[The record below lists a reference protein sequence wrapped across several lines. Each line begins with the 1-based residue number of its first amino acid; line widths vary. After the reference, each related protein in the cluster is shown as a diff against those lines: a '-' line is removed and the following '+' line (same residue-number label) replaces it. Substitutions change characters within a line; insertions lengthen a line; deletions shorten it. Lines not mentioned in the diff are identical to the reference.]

1 MGKTAIA
8 DGLAQKI
15 VAGDVPE
22 ILRGKRVLALDLGGM
37 VAGAKYRG
45 EFEERLK
52 GALDEIQHSKD
63 VVLFIDELHTVVG
76 AGAAEGAIDASNMMK
91 PLLSRG
97 ELQCIGATT
106 LDEYREHIEKDSAL
120 ERRFQPI
127 LVGEPSVEE
136 TIEILRGLRD
146 KYEAHHKVTITDAAI
161 VEAARLSDRYISDRF
176 LPDKAI
182 DLLDE
187 ASSKLRIEATMLP
200 PDLRE
205 MELKL
210 QELTREGAAAVQ
222 SQDYERAAQIKEQ
235 SDKIQATFVQA
246 KNAWLAD
253 KGIADATVDADDVA
267 EVVSKWTGIPVQRML
282 QEEADKLLRMEE
294 DLHARVVGQDEAV
307 FAVSEAVRRARA
319 GLKDPRRPV
328 GSFIFL
334 GPTGVGKT
342 ELARALAEFLFDDEN
357 AMVRLDMSEYMEKFN
372 TSRLVGS
379 PPGYVGFD
387 EGGQLT
393 EAVRRRPYSVVL
405 FDEIEKAHPDVFN
418 MLLQILDDG
427 RLTDGKGRVVDFKN
441 TVVIMTSNVGS
452 ETIAKQPLGFTA
464 QMGSAE
470 GADLEQRLLE
480 ELRKAFRPEFLNRVD
495 EIIVFKRLTE
505 EQLEQIVDLLLGRLR
520 GLVMGPGHDPAGH
533 RRGQA
538 LPGRARH
545 GRAVRR
551 PAAASAPSSATW
563 RTRSP
568 ASCCAAPSAPGDTIV
583 VRRRRRRAAL
593 QQGAGGRKAETS
605 ARRRRQG
612 MTRGRGKAFFGGLL
626 GGLAGALLAPRLRRP
641 GRGAAARPVHPHH
654 AGPAR
659 RQPPLRRHACSQE
672 AAGQKTGRPG
682 GAAPSPGAAQP
693 PAEEGMADVYTVEI
707 LIPTARLA
715 FAVEDGR
722 VQLMPEHQPP
732 RGLPRLPGVPPAARR
747 GRHDHVP
754 QHGAAAGAVDD
765 PRRPGHP
772 PAERAGAGGA
782 GRPRPLAGT
791 TSTWWRSRT
800 RTSTMPARSAT
811 WCRRRTPA
819 AGIRRSPSTRPRP
832 RSRTGPP

>member
-1 MGKTAIA
+1 MDVNKFSERAREALETAQGVVRRGPGDQLGTEHMLIGVLSLPGGVVDEILNLLGVDKGTAMTRANQFAENQPAGSGQPGGPAEMLYLTPRAKAAIDIAMQEAQKLGDQYVGTEHLLLGIFLEAQGPGSAILRDLGVTEERLRSALGQVRSSGVDYEGRATGESMLKKYTRDLTALARDAKLDPVIGRDEVIKRVIQVLSRRTKNNPALIGEPGVGKTAIA

-22 ILRGKRVLALDLGGM
+22 SLRGKRVLALDLGGM
-37 VAGAKYRG
+37 VAGTKYRG

-52 GALDEIQHSKD
+52 GALEEIQHSKD

-106 LDEYREHIEKDSAL
+106 LDEYREHVEKDSAL
-120 ERRFQPI
+120 ERRFAPI
-127 LVGEPSVEE
+127 VVGEPSVDE
-136 TIEILRGLRD
+136 TIAILRGLRD

-282 QEEADKLLRMEE
+282 QEEADKLLRMED

-307 FAVSEAVRRARA
+307 FAVSEAVRRSRA

-464 QMGSAE
+464 KIGSPE

-495 EIIVFKRLTE
+495 EIIVFKRLTV

-520 GLVMGPGHDPAGH
+520 GLAM
-533 RRGQA
+533 GQA
-538 LPGRARH
+538 MGLQVTEEARRFLVERGTDVQYGARPLKRAIQRY
-545 GRAVRR
+545 VEN
-551 PAAASAPSSATW
+551 PLSSELLRGTFG
-563 RTRSP
+563 
-568 ASCCAAPSAPGDTIV
+568 PGDTIV
-583 VRRRRRRAAL
+583 VD
-593 QQGAGGRKAETS
+593 
-605 ARRRRQG
+605 
-612 MTRGRGKAFFGGLL
+612 
-626 GGLAGALLAPRLRRP
+626 AGADELRFSKAP
-641 GRGAAARPVHPHH
+641 A
-654 AGPAR
+654 
-659 RQPPLRRHACSQE
+659 
-672 AAGQKTGRPG
+672 
-682 GAAPSPGAAQP
+682 
-693 PAEEGMADVYTVEI
+693 
-707 LIPTARLA
+707 
-715 FAVEDGR
+715 
-722 VQLMPEHQPP
+722 
-732 RGLPRLPGVPPAARR
+732 
-747 GRHDHVP
+747 
-754 QHGAAAGAVDD
+754 
-765 PRRPGHP
+765 
-772 PAERAGAGGA
+772 AERAAK
-782 GRPRPLAGT
+782 T
-791 TSTWWRSRT
+791 
-800 RTSTMPARSAT
+800 
-811 WCRRRTPA
+811 
-819 AGIRRSPSTRPRP
+819 
-832 RSRTGPP
+832 

>member
-1 MGKTAIA
+1 MDVNKFSERAREALETAQGVVRRGPGEQLGTEHLLIGVLSLPGGVVDEIFNLLGVDKGTAMTRANQFAQNQPAGSGGPGGPAEMLYLTPRAKAAIDIAMQEAQKLGDQYVGTEHLLLGIFLEGQGPANAILRDLGVTEERLRSALAQVRSSGVDYEGRASGESMLKKYTRDLTALARDAKLDPVIGRDEEIKRVIQVLSRRTKNNPVLIGEPGVGKTAIA

-15 VAGDVPE
+15 VSGDVPE
-22 ILRGKRVLALDLGGM
+22 MLRGKRVLALDLGGM

-52 GALDEIQHSKD
+52 GALEEIQHSKD

-91 PLLSRG
+91 PMLSRG

-106 LDEYREHIEKDSAL
+106 LDEYREHVEKDAAL

-127 LVGEPSVEE
+127 VVGEPSVEE

-146 KYEAHHKVTITDAAI
+146 KYEAHHKVTITDAAV
-161 VEAARLSDRYISDRF
+161 VEAARLSDRYISDRY

-210 QELTREGAAAVQ
+210 QDLTREGAAAVQ

-246 KNAWLAD
+246 KNTWLAD

-282 QEEADKLLRMEE
+282 QEEANKLLSMED
-294 DLHARVVGQDEAV
+294 DLHGRVVGQDEAV

-357 AMVRLDMSEYMEKFN
+357 AMVRLDMSEYMEKFS

-405 FDEIEKAHPDVFN
+405 FDEIEKAHQDVFN

-441 TVVIMTSNVGS
+441 SVIIMTSNVGS
-452 ETIAKQPLGFTA
+452 ETIAKQPLGFTSKA
-464 QMGSAE
+464 GAAE

-505 EQLEQIVDLLLGRLR
+505 EQLEQIVDLLLARLR
-520 GLVMGPGHDPAGH
+520 DLAMGQGMAMQVTEEAKRFLVE
-533 RRGQA
+533 RGTDVQYGA
-538 LPGRARH
+538 RPLKRAIQRY
-545 GRAVRR
+545 VEN
-551 PAAASAPSSATW
+551 PLSSELLRGTFV
-563 RTRSP
+563 
-568 ASCCAAPSAPGDTIV
+568 PGDTIV
-583 VRRRRRRAAL
+583 V
-593 QQGAGGRKAETS
+593 
-605 ARRRRQG
+605 
-612 MTRGRGKAFFGGLL
+612 
-626 GGLAGALLAPRLRRP
+626 
-641 GRGAAARPVHPHH
+641 
-654 AGPAR
+654 
-659 RQPPLRRHACSQE
+659 
-672 AAGQKTGRPG
+672 
-682 GAAPSPGAAQP
+682 
-693 PAEEGMADVYTVEI
+693 
-707 LIPTARLA
+707 
-715 FAVEDGR
+715 
-722 VQLMPEHQPP
+722 
-732 RGLPRLPGVPPAARR
+732 
-747 GRHDHVP
+747 
-754 QHGAAAGAVDD
+754 AAGAD
-765 PRRPGHP
+765 GLSFSK
-772 PAERAGAGGA
+772 A
-782 GRPRPLAGT
+782 
-791 TSTWWRSRT
+791 
-800 RTSTMPARSAT
+800 
-811 WCRRRTPA
+811 PA
-819 AGIRRSPSTRPRP
+819 AKKAGKA
-832 RSRTGPP
+832 

>member
-1 MGKTAIA
+1 VLDPGVQRRAHGAGTAIA

-15 VAGDVPE
+15 VVGDVPE
-22 ILRGKRVLALDLGGM
+22 SLRGKRVLALDLGGM

-52 GALDEIQHSKD
+52 GALEEIQHSKD
-63 VVLFIDELHTVVG
+63 VILFIDELHTVVG

-127 LVGEPSVEE
+127 VVGEPSVEE
-136 TIEILRGLRD
+136 TIAILRGLRD
-146 KYEAHHKVTITDAAI
+146 KYEVHHKVTITDAAI

-282 QEEADKLLRMEE
+282 QEEADKLLRMED
-294 DLHARVVGQDEAV
+294 DLHARVIGQDEAV
-307 FAVSEAVRRARA
+307 FAVSEAVRRSRA

-393 EAVRRRPYSVVL
+393 EAVRRRPYSVIL

-464 QMGSAE
+464 KIGSPE
-470 GADLEQRLLE
+470 GAELEQHLLE

-495 EIIVFKRLTE
+495 EIIVFKRLTV

-520 GLVMGPGHDPAGH
+520 GLAM
-533 RRGQA
+533 GQA
-538 LPGRARH
+538 MGLQVTEEAKRFLVERGTDVQYGARPLKRAIQRY
-545 GRAVRR
+545 VEN
-551 PAAASAPSSATW
+551 PLSSELLRGTFG
-563 RTRSP
+563 
-568 ASCCAAPSAPGDTIV
+568 PGDTIIV
-583 VRRRRRRAAL
+583 D
-593 QQGAGGRKAETS
+593 
-605 ARRRRQG
+605 
-612 MTRGRGKAFFGGLL
+612 
-626 GGLAGALLAPRLRRP
+626 AGAEELRFSK
-641 GRGAAARPVHPHH
+641 A
-654 AGPAR
+654 
-659 RQPPLRRHACSQE
+659 
-672 AAGQKTGRPG
+672 
-682 GAAPSPGAAQP
+682 
-693 PAEEGMADVYTVEI
+693 
-707 LIPTARLA
+707 
-715 FAVEDGR
+715 
-722 VQLMPEHQPP
+722 
-732 RGLPRLPGVPPAARR
+732 PAAEK
-747 GRHDHVP
+747 
-754 QHGAAAGAVDD
+754 AAKA
-765 PRRPGHP
+765 
-772 PAERAGAGGA
+772 
-782 GRPRPLAGT
+782 
-791 TSTWWRSRT
+791 
-800 RTSTMPARSAT
+800 
-811 WCRRRTPA
+811 
-819 AGIRRSPSTRPRP
+819 
-832 RSRTGPP
+832 